1 MRTIRVLLVD
11 DHAEFLAA
19 LARFL
24 SVDPTVKAVGQA
36 HSGTE
41 ALKRTA
47 ELGPDL
53 VLVDLSM
60 PDMNGLE
67 VTRQLKRL
75 PNAPCVIMLTM
86 HDLPQYRAAA
96 KAAGADGFVS
106 KAGFGTQLRPTIRA
120 LFPQAYLKDEG
131 TQQRK

>member
-1 MRTIRVLLVD
+1 MTQVRIFLVD

-19 LARFL
+19 LARVL
-24 SVDPTVKAVGQA
+24 SGDPHVEMIGQA

-41 ALKRTA
+41 ALERTA
-47 ELGPDL
+47 ELAPDL

-75 PNAPCVIMLTM
+75 PNAPRVVMLTV

-96 KAAGADGFVS
+96 KEAGADGFVS

-120 LFPQAYLKDEG
+120 LFP
-131 TQQRK
+131 